1 LLRSAEVAKKNQL
14 GIDMTY
20 LAGDDRV
27 NLIKGTILR
36 RLPEH
41 TALSKEQLE
50 TAVECDM
57 ATIKDKWSSFD
68 YKDYI
73 GMDMPT
79 LYNNMLLGSL
89 INERKHPSENAPI
102 VERGARAEEFLSGLG
117 SNLQDLIEFMP
128 MSTRGMFD
136 NLRVRPQSGKEITL
150 TSEQFNEMHKDGKKR
165 VLVDDSHVNPM
176 RRKRDSVI
184 DQGGNGLV
192 MP

>member
-1 LLRSAEVAKKNQL
+1 MAKKNQL

-20 LAGDDRV
+20 LGSDDRIS
-27 NLIKGTILR
+27 LMKGTILR
-36 RLPEH
+36 RLPAD

-50 TAVECDM
+50 TAIECDM
-57 ATIKDKWSSFD
+57 ATIKDKWSAFD
-68 YKDYI
+68 YKEYI

-79 LYNNMLLGSL
+79 LYNNMLIGDL
-89 INERKHPSENAPI
+89 INERVHPSESAPV
-102 VERGARAEEFLSGLG
+102 VERGSRADSFLSELP
-117 SNLQDLIEFMP
+117 SSLQELIEYMP

-150 TSEQFNEMHKDGKKR
+150 TPEQFDEIHGKGDKK

-184 DQGGNGLV
+184 DQSGDGLV